1 MGRMVDM
8 EMDFVLPSN
17 IEQDGETEVLAPPC
31 SKAGAGNLFP
41 SVIPS
46 HGSPGL

>member
-1 MGRMVDM
+1 MGGRVDI
-8 EMDFVLPSN
+8 EMDFVLPSS
-17 IEQDGETEVLAPPC
+17 IEQDGETEVLDPPR
-31 SKAGAGNLFP
+31 SEAGAGNLFP